1 MVSNMLRTFLSTLL
15 LATLAATACGAD
27 VAISAE
33 RIRTWLE
40 DDTRLFM
47 LEGSASV
54 EGPELTLSAED
65 MVIWLDLQQA
75 QATGIIT
82 LLVYSESEA
91 SGQITSISGGQR
103 LVVDEKALS
112 AAGRP
117 VRSELLS
124 RALEARRRETLPVE
138 VATAPRASA
147 EAPSPIASIARGP
160 GPVRIDRRPI
170 DSDGFREKIT
180 TEEGTTIIVERG
192 GIEIAFG
199 DYSMRARNIV
209 MWVPAGTASEGGD
222 RFEQF
227 QIYAEGDVSFKTASA
242 RLDADR
248 MFYDY
253 GAQRAM
259 LVDAEIYTRLESE
272 NLPLVM
278 RAREVRAFSDRR
290 FVAEDAYVTTCE
302 FGLPHYRIQSK
313 RVSLTA
319 SSDAEGRDSAT
330 LVARGNRFYLSNL
343 PVMWLPNVSRDI
355 KRTHTPL
362 RRIEV
367 GNSDAFG
374 TYVTTEWDLWDIL
387 AGGSAESVSARVSK
401 WTDFVALADYYDDRG
416 PAGGLEFDYRR
427 EDIAGYA
434 LGYYVNDRGAD
445 SGGFEPSSED
455 RWRLK
460 WRQRAFIGALQVDT
474 EFSDISDRGFLPEY
488 FEREAKEGKEQE
500 TYVYVKKAWE
510 NAQASLLYKARIND
524 FQTGTE
530 YLPQARYD
538 VVRFPFLDGRI
549 LYGSTTRAGNVRFRP
564 DNDASRASYRT
575 QRVDSIQ
582 FLEAPLQLGSGFTAT
597 PFATARGTWYDA
609 DAAGDEATRY
619 AASWGAKVA
628 FPALWRVYD
637 VENST
642 LDIHGLRH
650 IAALDVTYRDIYD
663 ATKTP
668 GELLQFDEVDTVDT
682 GKIATIRL
690 KQRLQTRRP
699 SAELGA
705 PQRTVDFARLEAE
718 ADFFPEP
725 GSDNAGDNWSDLR
738 LYGRVNLTDD
748 ISLLADGDYHT
759 YDGKFD
765 KAGVWVRTDHSPRTS
780 WGIGSLY
787 TRAISSSTLTGQLE
801 HQISDVWEIALLA
814 QYDYDENEMLDETFV
829 LRRNLH
835 RFVLEIAV
843 DYDRG
848 RDGTSVGLRIYP
860 AGLPGTRKFY

>member
-1 MVSNMLRTFLSTLL
+1 MVSDMLRTVLSILIF
-15 LATLAATACGAD
+15 AALAATACGAD
-27 VAISAE
+27 LRLSAD
-33 RIRTWLE
+33 RIRTWRE

-47 LEGSASV
+47 LEGRASV

-65 MVIWLDLQQA
+65 MVIWLELRQA
-75 QATGIIT
+75 RKTGVIT
-82 LLVYSESEA
+82 LLVYSESA
-91 SGQITSISGGQR
+91 DSGQLTSISGGER
-103 LVVDEKALS
+103 LVVDERALS

-124 RALEARRRETLPVE
+124 RALEARRREKLQSESP
-138 VATAPRASA
+138 AAPPAST
-147 EAPSPIASIARGP
+147 EAPSPIARIAPGP

-180 TEEGTTIIVERG
+180 TEDGTTIIVERG

-209 MWVPAGTASEGGD
+209 MWIPAGTVGEAGD
-222 RFEQF
+222 RFERF
-227 QIYAEGDVSFKTASA
+227 QIYAEGNVSFRTPSA
-242 RLDADR
+242 RLDAHR

-253 GAQRAM
+253 GTQRAI
-259 LVDAEIYTRLESE
+259 LVEAEVFTRLEGE
-272 NLPLVM
+272 DLPLIM

-302 FGLPHYRIQSK
+302 FGIPHYRIESE

-319 SSDAEGRDSAT
+319 SSDAEGRPSAM

-343 PVMWLPNVSRDI
+343 PVLWLPNFSRDI

-367 GNSDAFG
+367 GHSDAFG
-374 TYVTTEWDLWDIL
+374 TYVNTEWDLWDIF
-387 AGGSAESVSARVSK
+387 AGDSAESVSARVSK
-401 WTDFVALADYYDDRG
+401 WADFVALADYYDARG

-434 LGYYVNDRGAD
+434 LGYYVNDRGVD
-445 SGGFEPSSED
+445 TSGFEPSSED

-460 WRQRAFIGALQVDT
+460 WRQRAFIDALQVDT

-488 FEREAKEGKEQE
+488 FEREAKEEKEQE
-500 TYVYVKKAWE
+500 TYIYVKKAWE
-510 NAQASLLYKARIND
+510 NAQGSILYRARLND
-524 FQTGTE
+524 FQTQTE
-530 YLPQARYD
+530 YLPQARFD

-564 DNDASRASYRT
+564 DKDLLLGSYQT
-575 QRVDSIQ
+575 QRLDSLQ
-582 FLEAPLQLGSGFTAT
+582 SVEAPLQLGYGFTAT
-597 PFATARGTWYDA
+597 PFATARGTWYDD

-619 AASWGAKVA
+619 SASWGVKLG
-628 FPALWRVYD
+628 FPALWRVFD
-637 VENST
+637 VENAA
-642 LDIHGLRH
+642 LDIDGLRH
-650 IAALDVTYRDIYD
+650 IAVLDLTYRDIYD

-668 GELLQFDEVDTVDT
+668 GELLQFDEVDMVDT

-699 SAELGA
+699 PAEPGA
-705 PQRTVDFARLEAE
+705 PYRRVDFASLEAE

-738 LYGRVNLTDD
+738 LYGRANLTDD
-748 ISLLADGDYHT
+748 VSLLTDGDYDT
-759 YDGKFD
+759 YGGKFD
-765 KAGVWVRTDHSPRTS
+765 KAGVWIRTDHSPRTS

-787 TRAISSSTLTGQLE
+787 TRATSSSTLTGQLD
-801 HQISDVWEIALLA
+801 HQITELWEIALLA

-835 RFVLEIAV
+835 RFVLEIAL

-848 RDGTSVGLRIYP
+848 RDDTSIGLRIYP